1 MIESYQEKKTSYEK
15 LTKSIS
21 IEKEILQSEISKE
34 TIDGIKTKELQND
47 AFLKEMDTNKDLK
60 RADPALTSA
69 LAALDSLDRRELE
82 CEENLPLF
90 IVLQLP
96 SSLLSNESKAASA
109 LVSAGS
115 ALLRSLLVSI
125 SFKKASFCNS
135 FVFIPSI
142 VSLDISDCKISFS
155 IDIDFVN
162 FS

>member
-69 LAALDSLDRRELE
+69 LAALDSLDRRELGSCKTINNGKFSSHSGE
-82 CEENLPLF
+82 KKKNNLEMKIYVKRLW
-90 IVLQLP
+90 LKSLP
-96 SSLLSNESKAASA
+96 SYLIIYLPIFSLLCCH
-109 LVSAGS
+109 VTYFY
-115 ALLRSLLVSI
+115 SL
-125 SFKKASFCNS
+125 
-135 FVFIPSI
+135 PS
-142 VSLDISDCKISFS
+142 L
-155 IDIDFVN
+155 
-162 FS
+162 